1 MYIGVALVYLTKI
14 IYSMVIFAI
23 MDKYDYQSWEISV
36 MTKYYFTIDLATV
49 YFLQAAII
57 TIPINW

>member
-1 MYIGVALVYLTKI
+1 
-14 IYSMVIFAI
+14 MVIFAI